1 MVHPEEITEQ
11 TLEIDNLPNRL
22 TIFRLILVPVVVGLL
37 LMINPEY
44 KNITGM
50 SNSTLGWLAGWLF
63 VLASI
68 TDFFDGYL
76 ARKMNL
82 NTLFGSFLDPVADK
96 FLVVSSLIMLLE
108 LKRVHVIIVVIL
120 ICREL
125 YITSLRLLAKT
136 QNVEVPVGQ
145 MGKWKTAVQMV
156 GVPQLMAFEVW
167 WIFDFP
173 LIGTVCLYIA
183 SFLSVASAFRYS
195 LKLIQ
200 QLRLQRKEKRKLKK
214 EGQV

>member
-1 MVHPEEITEQ
+1 MVHQEQ
-11 TLEIDNLPNRL
+11 ALQIDNLPNRL
-22 TIFRLILVPVVVGLL
+22 TIFRLILVPVVVGCL
-37 LMINPEY
+37 LMIDPDF
-44 KNITGM
+44 KNVSSI
-50 SNSTLGWLAGWLF
+50 SSSTLGWIAGWLF

-82 NTLFGSFLDPVADK
+82 NTIFGSFLDPIADK

-108 LKRVHVIIVVIL
+108 LKRIHVLIVVIL

-136 QNVEVPVGQ
+136 QGVEVPVGQ

-156 GVPQLMAFEVW
+156 GIPQLMAYETW
-167 WIFDFP
+167 WIFDLP
-173 LIGTVCLYIA
+173 LIGTICLYIA
-183 SFLSVASAFRYS
+183 SFLSLASAFRYS
-195 LKLIQ
+195 LKLVQ
-200 QLRLQRKEKRKLKK
+200 QLRKHRIKKKREKANQN
-214 EGQV
+214 E

>member
-1 MVHPEEITEQ
+1 MVHQEQ
-11 TLEIDNLPNRL
+11 ALQIDNLPNRL
-22 TIFRLILVPVVVGLL
+22 TIFRLILVPVVVGCL
-37 LMINPEY
+37 LMIDPEY
-44 KNITGM
+44 KNVSGI
-50 SNSTLGWLAGWLF
+50 SSSTLGWLAGWLF

-82 NTLFGSFLDPVADK
+82 NTIFGSFLDPVADK

-108 LKRVHVIIVVIL
+108 LKRIHVLIVVIL

-136 QNVEVPVGQ
+136 QGVEVPVGQ

-156 GVPQLMAFEVW
+156 GIPQLMAYETW
-167 WIFDFP
+167 WVFDFP
-173 LIGTVCLYIA
+173 LIGTICLYIA
-183 SFLSVASAFRYS
+183 SFLSLASAFRYS
-195 LKLIQ
+195 LKLVQ
-200 QLRLQRKEKRKLKK
+200 QIRKHRLKK
-214 EGQV
+214 KREKASPHE